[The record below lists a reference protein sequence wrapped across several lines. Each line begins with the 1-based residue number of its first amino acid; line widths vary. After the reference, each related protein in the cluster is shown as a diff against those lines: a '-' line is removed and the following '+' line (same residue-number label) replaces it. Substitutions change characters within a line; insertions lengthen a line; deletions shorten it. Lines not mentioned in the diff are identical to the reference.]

1 MSKAPADEAYDANDE
16 ADRLADAMKT
26 QLRKDAADWSSARA
40 EGSARQAAEFRVP
53 VAKPASSPAPR
64 RAARAKPASP
74 VATTQAGPKKPFSM
88 SYDGVPQADYI
99 TYMIARGA
107 K

>member
-1 MSKAPADEAYDANDE
+1 MSKMPGDDEQTDAD
-16 ADRLADAMKT
+16 ADRQAAAMKD
-26 QLRKDAADWSSARA
+26 QLRKDVAMWSSARA
-40 EGSARQAAEFRVP
+40 DGSSRQSADLSEA
-53 VAKPASSPAPR
+53 VAKQPPASTAR
-64 RAARAKPASP
+64 RVKRTQPASP
-74 VATTQAGPKKPFSM
+74 ATSPLGGPKKPFSM

>member
-1 MSKAPADEAYDANDE
+1 VK
-16 ADRLADAMKT
+16 RT
-26 QLRKDAADWSSARA
+26 
-40 EGSARQAAEFRVP
+40 
-53 VAKPASSPAPR
+53 
-64 RAARAKPASP
+64 KPASP
-74 VATTQAGPKKPFSM
+74 VTSPAAGPKKPFSM